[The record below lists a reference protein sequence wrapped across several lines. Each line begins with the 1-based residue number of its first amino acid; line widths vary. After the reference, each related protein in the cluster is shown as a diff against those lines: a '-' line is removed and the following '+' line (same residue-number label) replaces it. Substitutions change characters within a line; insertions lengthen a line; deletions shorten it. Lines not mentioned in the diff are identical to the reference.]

1 LDLTALQQQLALL
14 GAPNIVPPEMNN
26 TEDNNQGEKKWT
38 RKEQSM
44 NVHRVKPY
52 MEVDEMN
59 PEYKYPN
66 LGMPWNY

>member
-1 LDLTALQQQLALL
+1 
-14 GAPNIVPPEMNN
+14 MNN